1 MKIGEFCRKMG
12 VSEHTVRF
20 YIKKGLLVPE
30 SYNRQYRFDKRD
42 QADMRIIL
50 QLKEDGFSLDEIHKI
65 ISLFRISGFAAEE
78 DQLKLQMIYVK
89 KYEQLTE
96 ALAVAERNAVS
107 IGTMIHMLEGGQKD
121 AD

>member
-1 MKIGEFCRKMG
+1 
-12 VSEHTVRF
+12 
-20 YIKKGLLVPE
+20 
-30 SYNRQYRFDKRD
+30 
-42 QADMRIIL
+42 MRIIL